1 MVKSYNVLLDRNIIY
16 KELYWKLKP
25 TDSPAPRFYG
35 LPKIH
40 KPEIPIRPIV
50 SYTGTPLYKL
60 SRYIASILST
70 LPNQGMGILRIRK
83 SFLNILSCGTENLCY
98 FSIFAILDKN
108 LTNSFIYADIALFS
122 NSLRPYAH
130 VYPFRFGKYDSPSL
144 NGQNKVKHVLVCKLR
159 TLGDKESTIT
169 IIGTV

>member
-1 MVKSYNVLLDRNIIY
+1 MKLVKSYNVLLDRNIID

-40 KPEIPIRPIV
+40 KPEIHIRPIV

-70 LPNQGMGILRIRK
+70 YTK
-83 SFLNILSCGTENLCY
+83 SGNGHSKNSKE
-98 FSIFAILDKN
+98 FSEYIHN
-108 LTNSFIYADIALFS
+108 ESVAD
-122 NSLRPYAH
+122 
-130 VYPFRFGKYDSPSL
+130 
-144 NGQNKVKHVLVCKLR
+144 
-159 TLGDKESTIT
+159 
-169 IIGTV
+169 